1 MMALLLVFS
10 GIFAAVALIWY
21 SFTPNEVEASPADCN
36 KSLKGRLQYVVISP
50 ALLSEWEAH
59 EPNLIVV
66 DLRPEL
72 NSGGNDDAIANS
84 LRIPVAKLA
93 TELRWVPPATRLVFY
108 GGDWVGPFNAVVEE
122 VLLCAAIEA
131 VYLLEGGLEAWHACI
146 AQNGALLRGVSAPT
160 LPGPQRRA

>member
-1 MMALLLVFS
+1 MVALLLVFS
-10 GIFAAVALIWY
+10 VIFAVAGLIWY
-21 SFTPNEVEASPADCN
+21 SLTLNEVETSLADCN

-59 EPNLIVV
+59 EANLIVV

-72 NSGGNDDAIANS
+72 DSGGNDDAIANS
-84 LRIPVAKLA
+84 LRIPVARLA

-122 VLLCAAIEA
+122 ALLCAGIEA
-131 VYLLEGGLEAWHACI
+131 VYLLEGGPEAWHASI
-146 AQNGALLRGVSAPT
+146 AQNGTLLRGTSAPT
-160 LPGPQRRA
+160 LPGPQGPA